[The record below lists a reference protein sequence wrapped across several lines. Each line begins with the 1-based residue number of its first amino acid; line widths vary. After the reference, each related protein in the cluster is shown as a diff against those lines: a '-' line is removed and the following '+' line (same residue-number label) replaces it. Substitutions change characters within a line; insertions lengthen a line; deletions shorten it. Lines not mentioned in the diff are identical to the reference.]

1 MPLHLYILIAFTVGL
16 GAFALWSAVS
26 AVHSGVRQ
34 RLQAIKTPTAAKASG
49 EGVSVIEDEN
59 PKNLVERG
67 LVAVGQ
73 TQVSKQT
80 AEKRETL
87 RSMLRHAGFRRPTAI
102 AVVLGIRGVLIVG
115 LPLLAAPMIFRWFQN
130 DWMTGAIVLAGPAM
144 LGYSLPAMVIKRM
157 VKQRHV
163 KVTAALPD
171 VLDLLV
177 LCMEAGLGLNAA
189 ITRVAEERADGK
201 DPLGMEFAQLAN
213 ELRVGVPRK
222 DALTNLATRVG
233 SADLRT
239 VVAQLIH
246 TERLGGNVGP
256 ALRSQAETVRTSRK
270 MRIEEIAN
278 RAPVKMLLPT
288 LIFIMPLFIFIFAPV
303 VLQAMTSGF

>member
-1 MPLHLYILIAFTVGL
+1 MPLYLYVLIVLTVGL
-16 GAFALWSAVS
+16 AAFALWSALG
-26 AVHSGVRQ
+26 AAHAGVRA
-34 RLQAIKTPTAAKASG
+34 RLQAITTSTTPRSEEA
-49 EGVSVIEDEN
+49 VSVIEDDN
-59 PKNLVERG
+59 PKNIVERG

-73 TQVSKQT
+73 SQVSKQT

-87 RSMLRHAGFRRPTAI
+87 RSMLRHAGFRRPSAI
-102 AVVLGIRGVLIVG
+102 ALVLGIRGVLVVG
-115 LPLLAAPMIFRWFQN
+115 LPVLAAPMIFAWFQN
-130 DWMTGAIVLAGPAM
+130 DPMTGFVALVAPAA
-144 LGYSLPAMVIKRM
+144 LGFSLPSMFIKRM
-157 VKQRHV
+157 VTRRHV
-163 KVTAALPD
+163 KITASLPD

-201 DPLGMEFAQLAN
+201 DPLGEEFAQLAN

-270 MRIEEIAN
+270 MRVEEIAN

-288 LIFIMPLFIFIFAPV
+288 VIFIVPLFIFIFAPV
-303 VLQAMTSGF
+303 VLQVMTSFGN